1 MATASKLGRNKVSSE
16 RDITAAPECK
26 YFSIACVPNENQK
39 VIGLDEN
46 NFDSVIHLRPNYFRD
61 ALLWRGSLL
70 PLGCAAVV
78 KSANAI

>member
-46 NFDSVIHLRPNYFRD
+46 NFDSVIHLRPCAFV
-61 ALLWRGSLL
+61 ARGLAPVGSRSD
-70 PLGCAAVV
+70 PYTF
-78 KSANAI
+78 SS